1 MNVMQQAED
10 IIEAANEESEFQ
22 YQGPIPPERIAWIV
36 MLGAFLLFCTVT
48 LTTIFGFYHYLFRS
62 TVPMSTVLQVSKGTV
77 GITGPDLVV
86 AAERERDDLT
96 NSVTSIS
103 TDSLSQATIQIKDL
117 GEGSEETAQL
127 LAAVTLQGNTLV
139 TFNHA
144 NRPRFEWGQNPQRI
158 QFSRLNG
165 MLDILI
171 AGVSERPSFLMDFY
185 SDSLSSDKGVHVE
198 FKSNGR
204 YRLSVSE
211 DEVRLLSLAGEAV
224 VYFRDEPSRRVSA
237 RSGNELV
244 VRIGARSMAQFPS
257 QTNVLKN
264 GEISLLRGS
273 DVTRALNDWRCSI
286 RQQQAPP
293 GDFSLVRFDGRVGL
307 RLRRLNNAQSNGEVR
322 CTQAFAGAGLDVQD
336 YDTVRVLTT
345 FLPNYQNL
353 SVCGRAASECPLML
367 QVNYEYVDDAGRRHD
382 AQWYRG
388 FYYAPDISG
397 VARKRCDTCIQDHLD
412 INQAVWHTFDSGNL
426 LNLIAEEERPDR
438 IMSLSFYASGHQFDT
453 LVSEMALLLG
463 NSSAG

>member
-1 MNVMQQAED
+1 MDVMQQAED
-10 IIEAANEESEFQ
+10 IIEAASEESEFQ
-22 YQGPIPPERIAWIV
+22 YQGPVPPERIAWIV

-48 LTTIFGFYHYLFRS
+48 LTTIFGVYHYLFRS
-62 TVPMSTVLQVSKGTV
+62 TVPMAAVLQVSKGTV

-96 NSVTSIS
+96 SSVTSVS

-117 GEGSEETAQL
+117 DEGEFETAEL

-144 NRPRFEWGQNPQRI
+144 NRPRFEWGRIPQRI
-158 QFSRLNG
+158 QFSRLDG

-171 AGVSERPSFLMDFY
+171 AGVSNRTPFLMDFY
-185 SDSLSSDKGVHVE
+185 SDSLSSDKGVHVQFE
-198 FKSNGR
+198 SNGR
-204 YRLSVSE
+204 FRLSVSE

-224 VYFRDEPSRRVSA
+224 VYFRDEPSRRESA
-237 RSGNELV
+237 KSGNELV
-244 VRIGARSMAQFPS
+244 VRIGARSMTQLQS
-257 QTNVLKN
+257 QPNVLKN
-264 GEISLLRGS
+264 GEFSLLQDSGA
-273 DVTRALNDWRCSI
+273 TRALNDWRCSI

-293 GDFSLVRFDGRVGL
+293 GDFSLARFDGRVAL

-322 CTQAFAGAGLDVQD
+322 CTQTFAGAGLDVQG
-336 YDTVRVLTT
+336 YDTVRVVTT

-367 QVNYEYVDDAGRRHD
+367 QVNYEYVDEDERRQDAE
-382 AQWYRG
+382 WYRG

-397 VARKRCDTCIQDHLD
+397 VVRKRCDTCIQDHLD
-412 INQAVWHTFDSGNL
+412 INPAVWHTFDSDNL
-426 LNLIAEEERPDR
+426 FNLIVEEERPAT
-438 IMSLSFYASGHQFDT
+438 IKSLSFYASGHQFDT
-453 LVSEMALLLG
+453 LISEMALLLS
-463 NSSAG
+463 NSAAG